1 MNPKQREVFAEK
13 SIDLGHVTFGALVVG
28 QFLTDRPFSWVLFAL
43 GVLVLT
49 ASYAV
54 SYLLLRGGE

>member
-28 QFLTDRPFSWVLFAL
+28 QFLTERPFSWVLFVL
-43 GVLVLT
+43 GVVVLA

-54 SYLLLRGGE
+54 SYLLLKGGE